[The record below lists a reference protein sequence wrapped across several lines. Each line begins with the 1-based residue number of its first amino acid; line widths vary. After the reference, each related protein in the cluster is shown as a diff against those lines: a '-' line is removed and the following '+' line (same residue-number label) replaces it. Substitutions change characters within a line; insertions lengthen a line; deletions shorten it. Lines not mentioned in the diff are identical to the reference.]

1 MLRLAS
7 NFRLASSFRLASN
20 TPKLVRYAAVSAVTV
35 PLTQVLLLVFYSV
48 VGLSGMVANALAV
61 SVAAGPGYVLNR
73 SWVWRKNDPHSLS
86 REVLPFWGLNLVGLV
101 LSSLAVGWADS
112 QTNNA
117 VLLMAVSIGTFG
129 LIWLAK
135 FSTLDRWL
143 FVQPGSPTPE
153 HREARAS
160 KAG

>member
-1 MLRLAS
+1 MLQFVSNSRLARNS
-7 NFRLASSFRLASN
+7 
-20 TPKLVRYAAVSAVTV
+20 PKLVRYAAVSAVTV

-73 SWVWRKNDPHSLS
+73 SWVWRKNDPHSLA
-86 REVLPFWGLNLVGLV
+86 REVLPFWSLNLVGLV

-112 QTNNA
+112 QTDNA
-117 VLLMAVSIGTFG
+117 VLLMAVSIATFG

-135 FSTLDRWL
+135 FTTLDRWL
-143 FVQPGSPTPE
+143 FAQTEETGQTSSET
-153 HREARAS
+153 RAS
-160 KAG
+160 KTG